1 MMNKISNKIKPS
13 ESLALWSIG
22 TVLIFS
28 VLIAP
33 ADNIGLRP
41 LSADGSMAVEL
52 PKIPSLFSE
61 KLLAFDPVKILEDI
75 EVVVMSASMTQQVVA
90 QGAKPPAT
98 VEKEDDVECLYDPII
113 AKAANQYNVDPAM
126 VKAIILAESGYNPN
140 AVSKKGAMGLM
151 QLMPVT
157 ARELGV
163 KNGFNPEQNIQAGVK
178 YFKQLMNR
186 YRGNVK
192 LALAAYNAG
201 SRNVREY
208 KGVPPFKATRYYI
221 KKVLEYHQ
229 HYSNQIGSQEI
240 GSPGVS
246 KS

>member
-1 MMNKISNKIKPS
+1 MLKKTPNKIKSS
-13 ESLALWSIG
+13 ESLALWFISA
-22 TVLIFS
+22 VLI
-28 VLIAP
+28 LGMLLAP
-33 ADNIGLRP
+33 ADNTGLPP
-41 LSADGSMAVEL
+41 LASDGSMAVEL
-52 PKIPSLFSE
+52 PTIPSLISE
-61 KLLAFDPVKILEDI
+61 KLLAFDPLKILEVA
-75 EVVVMSASMTQQVVA
+75 EVVVIPAVMTQNVVA
-90 QGAKPPAT
+90 QADRPSAT
-98 VEKEDDVECLYDPII
+98 VAEKINVEYLFDPII
-113 AKAANQYNVDPAM
+113 VKAANRYKVDPAM

-151 QLMPVT
+151 QLMPIT

-163 KNGFNPEQNIQAGVK
+163 KNGFNPEQNIHAGVR

-201 SRNVREY
+201 SRIVKEY

-221 KKVLEYHQ
+221 KKVLEYHR
-229 HYSNQIGSQEI
+229 HYSTQIGSEEI
-240 GSPGVS
+240 ESPGVS